1 LREHDASL
9 NAFANAGKS
18 RERVYRAVL
27 DWPAVGRNWP
37 AAFTGTAESRFA
49 GEIAGESGLS
59 GGRIAAL
66 LKNAL
71 LLG

>member
-1 LREHDASL
+1 MTPPSS
-9 NAFANAGKS
+9 AFANAGKS
-18 RERVYRAVL
+18 RESVYRTVL

-37 AAFTGTAESRFA
+37 AGFTGGFRVAIA
-49 GEIAGESGLS
+49 GEIAGETGLS

-71 LLG
+71 YR